1 MERGVRLLPMWLIG
15 DTSIGERCQV
25 ITHVAH
31 TGYNLS
37 PIKVSPISHMGY
49 NLTPLPIKVIPYQPH
64 GL

>member
-31 TGYNLS
+31 
-37 PIKVSPISHMGY
+37 PISHMGY
-49 NLTPLPIKVIPYQPH
+49 NLTPLPIKDIPYQPP